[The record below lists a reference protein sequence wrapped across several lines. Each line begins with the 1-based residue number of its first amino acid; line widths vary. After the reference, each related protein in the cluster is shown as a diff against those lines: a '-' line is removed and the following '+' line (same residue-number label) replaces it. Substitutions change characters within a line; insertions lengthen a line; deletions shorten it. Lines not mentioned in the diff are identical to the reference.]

1 MKLNFQSACFNN
13 SLDDIS
19 VELDDNMILQ
29 ILEAIRTPNS
39 SFFRDLTT
47 RRRFKFFNMLRDKE
61 LSLSFAIELQ
71 KGLGIQIVTQEDID
85 NGIDCLASTL
95 RQTCVLH

>member
-1 MKLNFQSACFNN
+1 MKLNFKSECFNN
-13 SLDDIS
+13 SLDDIL
-19 VELDDNMILQ
+19 VDLDDDMILQ
-29 ILEAIRTPNS
+29 ILESIRSCKP
-39 SFFRDLTT
+39 SFYRELTSL
-47 RRRFKFFNMLRDKE
+47 RRFKFFNMLRDKK

-95 RQTCVLH
+95 RQTCVLQ